1 MQNIIYLYFRTEPN
15 TIQQES
21 NFLQQNLRRIVRSEF
36 TEEEMVTYYVAG
48 KTAKLKRGCV

>member
-21 NFLQQNLRRIVRSEF
+21 NFLQQNLRRIVRREF

-48 KTAKLKRGCV
+48 KIAKLKRGYV